1 MTARSAPGA
10 EVTLG
15 RLIALGAGAGA
26 GMVVGESRS
35 ETGHRSGRRQG
46 KGGDIFDLRPY
57 QEGDDPRHIDAAA
70 SARSGRAQLR
80 RRHEEVEQ
88 TVLLLADFRRPML
101 WGTRGRLRSVAAAE
115 ELALAGWRAV
125 AAGSQ
130 VGLLVLRDGGA
141 EALVPRPREQA
152 MIEVAGALVQG
163 HAAALEPPGQETEPL
178 SAALLRAT
186 VMARPGASVVLAT
199 GMDVPGADFAIAV
212 GALLRKCR
220 LEVLLI
226 RDALQRDPPR
236 GIFSVRVGERFL
248 GARFAPWKAPDL
260 LEELGIRTR
269 VVDADKAPDG
279 AAA

>member
-1 MTARSAPGA
+1 MTARSVPGT
-10 EVTLG
+10 EVTLE
-15 RLIALGAGAGA
+15 RLIALGEGAGA

-46 KGGDIFDLRPY
+46 RGGDIFDLRPY

-88 TVLLLADFRRPML
+88 TVLVVADFRRPML

-115 ELALAGWRAV
+115 ELARVGWRAV
-125 AAGSQ
+125 AAGSR

-152 MIEVAGALVQG
+152 MLEVAGALVQG
-163 HAAALEPPGQETEPL
+163 HAAALDTPGQGTEPL
-178 SAALLRAT
+178 SAGLLCAT
-186 VMARPGASVVLAT
+186 AMARPGASVVLAT
-199 GMDVPGADFAIAV
+199 GMDLPGADFAIAA
-212 GALLRKCR
+212 GALLQKCR

-236 GIFSVRVGERFL
+236 GIFSVRMGERIL
-248 GARFAPWKAPDL
+248 GARFTPWKAPDL
-260 LEELGIRTR
+260 LEELSIPTH
-269 VVDADKAPDG
+269 VVDAAEG

>member
-1 MTARSAPGA
+1 MTARSVPGT
-10 EVTLG
+10 EVTLE
-15 RLIALGAGAGA
+15 RLIALGEGAGA

-46 KGGDIFDLRPY
+46 RGGDIFDLRPY

-88 TVLLLADFRRPML
+88 TVLVVADFRRPML

-115 ELALAGWRAV
+115 ELARVGWRAV
-125 AAGSQ
+125 AAGSR

-152 MIEVAGALVQG
+152 MLEVTGALVQG
-163 HAAALEPPGQETEPL
+163 HAAALDTPGQGTEPL
-178 SAALLRAT
+178 SAGLLRAT
-186 VMARPGASVVLAT
+186 AMARPGASVVLAT
-199 GMDVPGADFAIAV
+199 GMDLPGADFAIAA
-212 GALLRKCR
+212 GALLQKCR

-236 GIFSVRVGERFL
+236 GIFSVRVGERIL
-248 GARFAPWKAPDL
+248 GARFTPWKAPDL
-260 LEELGIRTR
+260 LEELSIRTH
-269 VVDADKAPDG
+269 VVDAADAAEG